1 MTRKRLLILSPIYL
15 LLVCLG
21 LLSCEEED
29 ADAIFLQEQL
39 IENENIINA
48 YIAENNLSMQTD
60 ESGLRFSIREPAGGA
75 GARPDTTF
83 RQMSIQYEVRLLPSE
98 TIIDTVYQLSG
109 TRIFEFPLGVDAD
122 FMLIGVEQAL
132 LEMGEGAEATLL
144 LPYTLAYGATGNPFL
159 PPFSPVRVDVRLI
172 DAQSD
177 EELIEEYLEEN
188 ELERTSINGGVYF
201 ISQEEGNLTRPVV
214 DSATVTVKYV
224 GRFLDGKVF
233 DSSNSFEIL
242 PAGST
247 TSSQSLIDFED
258 VIQGWQ
264 IGLPLLNEGGKA
276 VLGIPSRFANRAQWG
291 RFVPPFI
298 PIIYEIEVIS
308 VEND

>member
-29 ADAIFLQEQL
+29 ADAIFLQERL

-83 RQMSIQYEVRLLPSE
+83 RHMSIQYEVRLLPSD
-98 TIIDTVYQLSG
+98 TFIDTVYQLSR
-109 TRIFEFPLGVDAD
+109 TRIFEFPLGAD
-122 FMLIGVEQAL
+122 LMLTGVEQAL

-188 ELERTSINGGVYF
+188 ELERTSINEGVYF

-276 VLGIPSRFANRAQWG
+276 ILGVPSRLAYGLQG
-291 RFVPPFI
+291 QGTIPPYEPLIF
-298 PIIYEIEVIS
+298 EIEVIS